1 MANPF
6 PFTAG
11 QVLTAAQM
19 NGIGEWTSYTPVLT
33 AVTTNPNLGSTGG
46 GVGSYARVQNYI
58 VYRFAITFGG
68 TGISAGSGVYKVS
81 LPVTAV
87 QFGAY
92 YSNVSGVASY
102 FDNSTGSI
110 YNCHAW
116 LENTTR
122 LSLLYFPTFNGAV
135 SNVTEA
141 APFVPATG
149 DSYSGLVIYQA
160 A

>member
-11 QVLTAAQM
+11 QVLTAAQL

-46 GVGSYARVQNYI
+46 AVGSYARIQNYI
-58 VYRFAITFGG
+58 VYRYSIAFGG

-87 QFGAY
+87 QFGAF
-92 YSNVSGVASY
+92 YSTVSGVSSC
-102 FDNSTGSI
+102 FDLSTFAI

-116 LENTTR
+116 LETNTR
-122 LSLLYFPTFNGAV
+122 LSLLYFPTFNGSV
-135 SNVTEA
+135 SNVTES